1 MSAEEE
7 NESTDATEADVTLV
21 SSFLTNEAFL
31 PSLFPA
37 SAPLRSLSCITSLS
51 NTLVSSLLQV
61 CSFIPSLTSF
71 TLHGLSFVSVSPKTM
86 P

>member
-7 NESTDATEADVTLV
+7 NESTDATDADVTLV
-21 SSFLTNEAFL
+21 SSFLTNEAF
-31 PSLFPA
+31 LFPA

-51 NTLVSSLLQV
+51 DTLVSSLLQV